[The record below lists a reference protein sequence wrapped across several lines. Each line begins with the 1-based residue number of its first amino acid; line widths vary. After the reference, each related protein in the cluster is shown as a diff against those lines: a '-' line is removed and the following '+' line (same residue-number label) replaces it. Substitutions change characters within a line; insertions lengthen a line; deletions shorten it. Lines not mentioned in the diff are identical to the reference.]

1 LHTGQNVALDSG
13 QTILELHLYALN
25 FGQAIAHRA
34 IFCPSFDTVI
44 TTCAMCAYNELSS
57 NNVEP

>member
-1 LHTGQNVALDSG
+1 MALRKVLPTGQYVAPDSG

-34 IFCPSFDTVI
+34 ISCPSFDTVI
-44 TTCAMCAYNELSS
+44 A
-57 NNVEP
+57 P